1 MEVKTQKIIEF
12 VKHENYYK
20 PSNEPIAKENND
32 NNQVN
37 FKKFEDISIQP
48 KKNNEVKGFKISN
61 KILER
66 VQNLERHLNGEN
78 EINETNNKAVVDE
91 YMNIILD
98 KPVFNKNKK
107 LKKMV
112 FSDN

>member
-1 MEVKTQKIIEF
+1 MLLSDLELSLF
-12 VKHENYYK
+12 FDFL
-20 PSNEPIAKENND
+20 SNEKVTDFLMSGKCPLL
-32 NNQVN
+32 V
-37 FKKFEDISIQP
+37 
-48 KKNNEVKGFKISN
+48 SN

-98 KPVFNKNKK
+98 KPVFHKNKK

-112 FSDN
+112 FSDI